1 MKVLQVVGQLCV
13 GGQETMAKNF
23 YEYIDREH
31 FDFDYVVYGEEIGE
45 YEAELEEY
53 GAHIFHVTYSKNI
66 FSYIKQMFLIIK
78 NGKYDVVHS
87 HTYTNNGLVLS
98 VAKFCHV
105 PNRISHCHTTESG
118 KNNSLL
124 YSLYHT
130 LMRKIVLA
138 SATDYIACGEKAGEM
153 FYGKQMFNQN
163 GIVLKNG
170 IDLKKY
176 KFNQTIRNKI
186 RAQYQLDDFL
196 VCGTVS
202 RIEPVKNH
210 GYLIKI
216 AKRMKLMNL
225 PVKFMVVGD
234 GSLLSTLKNECMSEG
249 VFEEFLFLGQR
260 NDSNELLNAM
270 DVFLQP
276 SIFEGVPLAVI
287 EAQANGLPCV
297 VSNNV
302 SEEVKINPNVVLL
315 SISDQSVLE
324 WCEQIDQFSHKERYC
339 NNDKL
344 IEAGYDIRVTCK
356 KLERIYFNEY

>member
-23 YEYIDREH
+23 YEFIDRDH
-31 FDFDYVVYGEEIGE
+31 FDFDYIVYGDAIGE

-53 GAHIFHVTYSKNI
+53 GAHIFHVTYSKSI
-66 FSYIKQMFLIIK
+66 FSFIKQMNSIMK
-78 NGKYDVVHS
+78 KGKYDVVHS

-98 VAKFCHV
+98 IAKFNHI
-105 PNRISHCHTTESG
+105 PIRISHCHTTESG

-124 YSLYHT
+124 YSLYHA
-130 LMRKIVLA
+130 LMRKLVLA
-138 SATDYIACGEKAGEM
+138 SATEYIACGEKAGNI
-153 FYGKQMFNQN
+153 FYGRQMFQQK
-163 GIVLKNG
+163 GVILKNG

-176 KFNQTIRNKI
+176 KFDPTIRNKI
-186 RAQYQLDDFL
+186 RKQYQLDGFL

-202 RIEPVKNH
+202 RVESVKNH
-210 GYLIKI
+210 GYLIKL
-216 AKRMKLMNL
+216 AKQLKLLNL
-225 PVKFMVVGD
+225 PVKFMIVGD
-234 GSLLSTLKNECMSEG
+234 GSLLSTLKKDCINEG

-260 NDSNELLNAM
+260 TDSDELLNAM
-270 DVFLQP
+270 DIFLQP

-302 SEEVKINPNVVLL
+302 SEEVKINPNVTLL
-315 SISDQSVLE
+315 PITDQSVLK
-324 WCEQIDQFSHKERYC
+324 WCEQIDKFSDMGRYN

-344 IEAGYDIRVTCK
+344 IEAGYDIRMTCK
-356 KLERIYFNEY
+356 KLERIYLK